1 MSVFLLAVRTDHRT
15 LKTIQK
21 TSILC
26 ISMWLLYKTVTCMLY
41 LWGKQHIVSSVI
53 RLISIELLSIITV

>member
-21 TSILC
+21 TVVYCVFPCGCYTKRLPVCSTCGENSI
-26 ISMWLLYKTVTCMLY
+26 
-41 LWGKQHIVSSVI
+41 
-53 RLISIELLSIITV
+53 